1 MELLTLALRWI
12 NQSQTLQTNDHS
24 EVIVRSTPTF
34 SRMIFKP
41 SRQQASTLLTMSKT
55 LNHWILISC
64 RALIWADSDLHRDG
78 SWPTG
83 TITVSEQPT
92 LPLFV
97 VIATVIAV
105 EEYWN
110 PTLHVLQFLR
120 HHEATFHFLVVQ
132 ILPHHFFLHHNTLQ
146 LLSLPILTKQT
157 EQQPSKRSADFI
169 TLVHCVEGTFQ
180 HLREYWVVS
189 PVIPMKF
196 VPYGRW
202 NCKVIGGIIGCQSKH
217 TFTSWP

>member
-12 NQSQTLQTNDHS
+12 NLSQTSQTNNHS

-34 SRMIFKP
+34 SRMISKP

-83 TITVSEQPT
+83 TITVPEQPT

-97 VIATVIAV
+97 VIAAAIPVK
-105 EEYWN
+105 EYWN
-110 PTLHVLQFLR
+110 PTRHVLQFLR
-120 HHEATFHFLVVQ
+120 YHEASSHFLVFQ
-132 ILPHHFFLHHNTLQ
+132 ILPHHFFFLHHNTLQ
-146 LLSLPILTKQT
+146 SLSLPILTKQT
-157 EQQPSKRSADFI
+157 EQQPSKCSADFI

-180 HLREYWVVS
+180 NIWENTEW
-189 PVIPMKF
+189 
-196 VPYGRW
+196 
-202 NCKVIGGIIGCQSKH
+202 
-217 TFTSWP
+217 FTSQPCYPSGVCATWQMKLQSDRGNYRVPI

>member
-12 NQSQTLQTNDHS
+12 NLSQTSQTNNHS

-34 SRMIFKP
+34 SRMISKP

-83 TITVSEQPT
+83 TITVPEQPT

-97 VIATVIAV
+97 VIAAAIPVK
-105 EEYWN
+105 EYWN
-110 PTLHVLQFLR
+110 PTRHVLQFLR
-120 HHEATFHFLVVQ
+120 YHEASSHFLVFQ
-132 ILPHHFFLHHNTLQ
+132 ILPHHFFFSPSQHTAVTFSSNINQANRAAAQQMLGRLYYSCTLCWRNI
-146 LLSLPILTKQT
+146 S
-157 EQQPSKRSADFI
+157 E
-169 TLVHCVEGTFQ
+169 
-180 HLREYWVVS
+180 HLRKYWVV
-189 PVIPMKF
+189 
-196 VPYGRW
+196 
-202 NCKVIGGIIGCQSKH
+202 H
-217 TFTSWP
+217 